1 MKANSFRLGRMKTM
15 DIETK
20 NDNKVYIK
28 IPLEN
33 GGFWQKEYYQND
45 LIEKVIQDFKAE
57 NHVDIPQDYFMDWN
71 FKNKSLKMTD
81 KIKTLLNQEIPT
93 VCINQV
99 LKKKPIKINN
109 DEIIPDL
116 IGKPFN
122 DPFEVFLFA
131 KDDKSLKIQTYDSIT
146 VNNLSLNDYSP
157 SSAFCNGNN
166 HLFISGGQK
175 KNGDII
181 DNFWEIDLKNQNIA
195 EPVKIPPKKNH
206 SMIFIPNNYV
216 FIVGGNDKKTFYF
229 NTESAEVCEW
239 ANLNILRT
247 EPALERISNN
257 LYCFDNINKGNN
269 DIFTLEKTNLN
280 SKKPQW
286 ILMTPK
292 IDAPEGKQFTQKFFG
307 VSKDSENNIIF
318 LGGNM
323 DDQNVN
329 DEIFNYKYNTV
340 SNNIEVSNVP
350 YRKYNFKEKTFLPY
364 KKNIDYI
371 LPDFNK
377 QHPEVVFFVKNK
389 NKIEAIDYEPKI
401 NNAQLKSLKV
411 SGLDTK
417 YDFNMPSVTVPE
429 QIVDYNFE
437 QNNNKT
443 NGNDPSFQDNNFNDL
458 IENKETKINNLEE
471 VPNDKKEV
479 KIEPTKEDLK
489 VSLEMNEPKKEDE
502 NINLRNKVNNKSQK
516 QIIQNSQINPIKEN
530 DYQTPKNYN
539 NNQSQIDIVIPRFHA
554 GVNEPISTLN
564 VIQKSDILL
573 EASQHNKSLN
583 QSTINANE
591 ISISN
596 NNANIQRGNKPYDT
610 SLSGMITGKGGN
622 INAKNEANLKN
633 IDIKKDID
641 LKGTIQGIKPNFF
654 IGGIIHGVKNKEP
667 KEVNNKNA
675 TIGIKVPKVDN
686 KTEINLNG
694 PNVNGNL
701 KGPST
706 NVDLKGPNINGNLK
720 GPSANVD
727 LKGPK
732 INDVNKEIDLKG
744 PNVNVDLKGPNVNDN
759 KEINLK
765 GPSVNIDMNE
775 PNINNNSQVILKGPK
790 INNSA
795 NVNNNNQNIN
805 LNAPKIDINLNNPN
819 NQVSG
824 KNISEKINNPNHTLP
839 KMPDFN
845 ISGNIPG
852 KKISTPNVDINLKS
866 QPNNNDTNIKVNNIP
881 KTNFPDYNL
890 NGNIPGIKTNKPKNN
905 NIKPAQDVN
914 INGTIP
920 GTKLNQNNIPNVNDA
935 NLKGQRKIISNP
947 KNNEICLTGVIYG
960 TKQNTE
966 KKETPNVNYDLSG
979 NIPGIKSKEQ
989 TVGIPSIVNFDI
1001 NGNIPGVSVKK
1012 SNENKIK
1019 EETNVSDNNEI
1030 NPELK
1035 IHSPKKVQM
1044 NLEINNNKNE
1054 KENKNKNEND
1064 INMPKIETPNANKN
1078 IVLNE
1083 IIDPNYNKDEI
1094 IKESNNLNNTIV
1106 NITEKNISDL
1116 NISGVILGTKANGKL
1131 KNSKN
1136 NNNFDESIKKSETFV
1151 PLNRKINP
1159 DNISGVKNN
1168 NVNTSGNDFCLT
1180 GIIAPSKTNQ
1190 KQSQNDPLNNYNQN
1204 RPILSSK
1211 NFHGNINFSPNGD
1224 IQDIKGPRKPNYS
1237 DINNNKNINDKSVP
1251 NNETEEKNP
1260 NDVNIVIKK
1269 MQILPQENINL
1280 NISNNQNGNK
1290 LNSSQNVIERSI
1302 IEYYSPQNEKNNE
1315 NIPNQSVNNNMNVNP
1330 SLNNENNIKNN
1341 NKNNNNI
1348 IASIPKINI
1357 QNNNNKE
1364 HKLTDLRFKT
1374 IKEDE
1379 NNNDIPGAEHIYSG
1393 K

>member
-1 MKANSFRLGRMKTM
+1 MKANSFRLGRMKTL

-195 EPVKIPPKKNH
+195 EPMKIPPKKNH
-206 SMIFIPNNYV
+206 GMIFIPNNYV

-292 IDAPEGKQFTQKFFG
+292 INAPEGKQFTQKFFG

-364 KKNIDYI
+364 KNNIDYI

-389 NKIEAIDYEPKI
+389 NKIEAIDYEPKM

-411 SGLDTK
+411 PGLDTK
-417 YDFNMPSVTVPE
+417 YDFNMPTVTLPE
-429 QIVDYNFE
+429 QIVGCDFE
-437 QNNNKT
+437 RNNNKT

-458 IENKETKINNLEE
+458 IENKETKNNFEE
-471 VPNDKKEV
+471 VPNDNKEV

-516 QIIQNSQINPIKEN
+516 QIIQNPQINPIKEN

-564 VIQKSDILL
+564 VIQKSDMMLDTSL
-573 EASQHNKSLN
+573 HNKSLN
-583 QSTINANE
+583 QSTINVNE

-596 NNANIQRGNKPYDT
+596 NNVNIPRGNKPCDT
-610 SLSGMITGKGGN
+610 SLSGIITGKGGN
-622 INAKNEANLKN
+622 INVKNETKLKN
-633 IDIKKDID
+633 IDAKKDID
-641 LKGTIQGIKPNFF
+641 LKGTIPGIKPNFF
-654 IGGIIHGVKNKEP
+654 IGGIIRGVKNKEP

-675 TIGIKVPKVDN
+675 TIGIKVPNIDN

-694 PNVNGNL
+694 ANV
-701 KGPST
+701 
-706 NVDLKGPNINGNLK
+706 NGNLK

-727 LKGPK
+727 LKGPN
-732 INDVNKEIDLKG
+732 INNVNKEIDLKG
-744 PNVNVDLKGPNVNDN
+744 PNVNVDLKGPNVNDK
-759 KEINLK
+759 KEIDLK

-775 PNINNNSQVILKGPK
+775 PNINTNSQVILKGPK
-790 INNSA
+790 INNPA
-795 NVNNNNQNIN
+795 NLNSNSQNIN
-805 LNAPKIDINLNNPN
+805 LNAPRIDINLNNQN

-824 KNISEKINNPNHTLP
+824 NNISENINNPNHTLP
-839 KMPDFN
+839 KIPDFN

-866 QPNNNDTNIKVNNIP
+866 QPNNNVNKIQ

-905 NIKPAQDVN
+905 NIKPARDVN
-914 INGTIP
+914 INGSIP
-920 GTKLNQNNIPNVNDA
+920 GIKLNQNNTPDANDA

-966 KKETPNVNYDLSG
+966 KETPNVNYDLSG

-989 TVGIPSIVNFDI
+989 TSAVNFDI
-1001 NGNIPGVSVKK
+1001 NGNIPGISVKK

-1054 KENKNKNEND
+1054 KENKNKNEID
-1064 INMPKIETPNANKN
+1064 INLPKIETPNANKN

-1083 IIDPNYNKDEI
+1083 IIDPNYNKDEN
-1094 IKESNNLNNTIV
+1094 IKESKISNNLNNTNV

-1116 NISGVILGTKANGKL
+1116 NISGVILGTKVNQPNTNNNNNEKL
-1131 KNSKN
+1131 KNSKK

-1168 NVNTSGNDFCLT
+1168 NVNTGGNDFSLS

-1190 KQSQNDPLNNYNQN
+1190 KLSQNAPLSNHNQTG
-1204 RPILSSK
+1204 PFLSSK

-1224 IQDIKGPRKPNYS
+1224 IQDIKGSRKPNFT
-1237 DINNNKNINDKSVP
+1237 DINYNKNINDKSVQ
-1251 NNETEEKNP
+1251 NNETKKNP

-1269 MQILPQENINL
+1269 MQILPQENINI

-1302 IEYYSPQNEKNNE
+1302 IEYYPPENEKNNE
-1315 NIPNQSVNNNMNVNP
+1315 NIPNQSVNINMNVNP
-1330 SLNNENNIKNN
+1330 SLNNENNI
-1341 NKNNNNI
+1341 KNNNNI

-1379 NNNDIPGAEHIYSG
+1379 NNNDIQGAEHIYSG